1 MMMKLCNSYCCSFL
15 EKHIDFEWQDNQVV
29 IKIPHPILV
38 YHIPNNEIMMT
49 LFEALYDFT
58 ESEQFVKHR
67 KKYLKKIK
75 DDLKKEMEVLKKV
88 DR

>member
-1 MMMKLCNSYCCSFL
+1 M
-15 EKHIDFEWQDNQVV
+15 

-58 ESEQFVKHR
+58 ETDMFTKNR
-67 KKYLKKIK
+67 KKYLKKIR
-75 DDLKKEMEVLKKV
+75 DDLKKEMEVLKKA